1 MGMKF
6 DRYIQRFV
14 SFIRILKQTEQDLQ
28 ERQSVKSRMSK
39 TKFLIWA
46 VMLAVPGGVG
56 LWTVQSFEN
65 LHEQQAR
72 LWRPQVQEVADQYLE
87 SYRKWV
93 ELSYD
98 EKAGSPWGYGQYG
111 GDEIQKKLRQDQDKR
126 LTVDIEELAN
136 GTKSIPS
143 ELACLMY
150 GDDWQEKV
158 ENYQHDRKVCEAI
171 NILSSACIVVGTL
184 LFVTIGIVWLVGTII
199 HKRKKNQT
207 VEQNPG
213 DMMPEAKP
221 AAAAALP
228 VKEAPLLAPRKSRV
242 NTGYF
247 ESLRQRSNTG
257 AMPDANNSATC
268 GAAAP
273 TQLVSIVSETE
284 PASMMSPEPVLNSL
298 TELTEEVSAI
308 RQYATQQQDQ
318 MRKLQDGYDWM
329 LIRRFCMRII
339 RCIDNISDRI
349 EQLNGQSRDANPHT
363 LEDIRDELIFA
374 LESSGVE
381 AFSPDVGASYKG
393 LERYAE
399 AIHDRMSTDQPQQS
413 GTIARVIRPGYQYL
427 ISESDIKV
435 VRCAQVQLYE

>member
-1 MGMKF
+1 
-6 DRYIQRFV
+6 
-14 SFIRILKQTEQDLQ
+14 
-28 ERQSVKSRMSK
+28 MSK
-39 TKFLIWA
+39 TKLLIWA

-65 LHEQQAR
+65 QYQQQAR

-93 ELSYD
+93 ALSYD
-98 EKAGSPWGYGQYG
+98 EKAGSPWGHGKYG
-111 GDEIQKKLRQDQDKR
+111 GEEIQKKLQQDQDKR
-126 LTVDIEELAN
+126 LKVDIAELAN
-136 GTKSIPS
+136 GAKSVPS

-150 GDDWQEKV
+150 GEDWQEKV
-158 ENYQHDRKVCEAI
+158 EKFQHDRKVCQAI

-184 LFVTIGIVWLVGTII
+184 LFITIGIIWLIGTII
-199 HKRKKNQT
+199 HKQRKNQT
-207 VEQNPG
+207 DVEKKAVTGPVV
-213 DMMPEAKP
+213 PV
-221 AAAAALP
+221 AAP
-228 VKEAPLLAPRKSRV
+228 VKETPLLSPKKSVV
-242 NTGYF
+242 NAGYF
-247 ESLRQRSNTG
+247 ESLRQRSKVG
-257 AMPDANNSATC
+257 AMPEANKSAAP
-268 GAAAP
+268 AAATL
-273 TQLVSIVSETE
+273 TQFESIVSETG

-298 TELTEEVSAI
+298 NELTEEVSAI
-308 RQYATQQQDQ
+308 RQYAAQQQDQ

-349 EQLNGQSRDANPHT
+349 EQLNRQSQNSNSHT
-363 LEDIRDELIFA
+363 LEDIRDELVFA

-381 AFSPDVGASYKG
+381 AFLPDVGAAYKG

-399 AIHDRMSTDQPQQS
+399 AIHQRQTTDQPSQS

>member
-1 MGMKF
+1 
-6 DRYIQRFV
+6 
-14 SFIRILKQTEQDLQ
+14 
-28 ERQSVKSRMSK
+28 
-39 TKFLIWA
+39 
-46 VMLAVPGGVG
+46 MLAVPGGVG

-65 LHEQQAR
+65 LHQQQAR

-98 EKAGSPWGYGQYG
+98 EKAGNPWGHGQYG

-126 LTVDIEELAN
+126 LTVDVAELAN

-143 ELACLMY
+143 EL
-150 GDDWQEKV
+150 DDWQQKV
-158 ENYQHDRKVCEAI
+158 ERYQHDRKVCEAI

-184 LFVTIGIVWLVGTII
+184 LFLTIGIVWLVGTII
-199 HKRKKNQT
+199 HKRNKNQT
-207 VEQNPG
+207 VIQNTREMTSVTEP
-213 DMMPEAKP
+213 P
-221 AAAAALP
+221 AAVASP
-228 VKEAPLLAPRKSRV
+228 VKEAPLLAPKKSRV

-247 ESLRQRSNTG
+247 ESLRQRSNAG
-257 AMPDANNSATC
+257 AMPEANNPAASDTATL
-268 GAAAP
+268 
-273 TQLVSIVSETE
+273 TELVSIVSDTE

-308 RQYATQQQDQ
+308 RQYAAQQQDQ

-339 RCIDNISDRI
+339 RCIDNITDRI
-349 EQLNGQSRDANPHT
+349 KQLNAKSGDSSPHT
-363 LEDIRDELIFA
+363 LEDIRDELTFA

-381 AFSPDVGASYKG
+381 SFSPDVGAPYKG

-399 AIHDRMSTDQPQQS
+399 AVHERKANDQPRRS
-413 GTIARVIRPGYQYL
+413 GTVARVLRPGYQYL
-427 ISESDIKV
+427 ISESEIKV

>member
-1 MGMKF
+1 
-6 DRYIQRFV
+6 
-14 SFIRILKQTEQDLQ
+14 
-28 ERQSVKSRMSK
+28 
-39 TKFLIWA
+39 
-46 VMLAVPGGVG
+46 MLAVPGGVG

-65 LHEQQAR
+65 LHQQQVR

-98 EKAGSPWGYGQYG
+98 EKAGNPWGHGQYG

-126 LTVDIEELAN
+126 LTVDIAELAN

-150 GDDWQEKV
+150 GDDWQQKV

-184 LFVTIGIVWLVGTII
+184 LFLTIGIVWLVGAMI

-207 VEQNPG
+207 VEQDTREMTSVTEP
-213 DMMPEAKP
+213 P
-221 AAAAALP
+221 AAVALP
-228 VKEAPLLAPRKSRV
+228 VKEAPLLAPRKSSV

-247 ESLRQRSNTG
+247 ESLRQRSSAG
-257 AMPDANNSATC
+257 ATADVSNSAISDI
-268 GAAAP
+268 AAQ
-273 TQLVSIVSETE
+273 TQLVSVVSETE

-349 EQLNGQSRDANPHT
+349 EQLSNQSRNSNPHT
-363 LEDIRDELIFA
+363 LEDIRDELVFA

-381 AFSPDVGASYKG
+381 AFSPDIGAPYKG

-399 AIHDRMSTDQPQQS
+399 AIHDRMPTDQPQQS